1 MALRADLTTGLIS
14 VAFAIGS
21 VPAVLAQTIVEA
33 KTWSEAISKLNCD
46 KISKNADGSYSITGV
61 IRINGVGARSK
72 CHPSAN

>member
-1 MALRADLTTGLIS
+1 MGLRTDLTVGLIS
-14 VAFAIGS
+14 GAFAIGS
-21 VPAVLAQTIVEA
+21 VSAVLAQTVVEA
-33 KTWSEAISKLNCD
+33 RTWSEAISKLDCD